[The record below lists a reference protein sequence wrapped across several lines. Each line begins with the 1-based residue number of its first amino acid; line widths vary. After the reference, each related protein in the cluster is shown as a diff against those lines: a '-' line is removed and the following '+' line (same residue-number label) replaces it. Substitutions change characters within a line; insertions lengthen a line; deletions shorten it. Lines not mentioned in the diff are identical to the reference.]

1 MGEATYDRY
10 PHTGPY
16 RVGHKM
22 IRTKELDNEVSVF
35 YPIDE
40 DVHLK
45 WKDTEKDKDFIDKST
60 LEHYI
65 KGFGRSMSTAT
76 RNYISTSPNLESIVP
91 FISKPIF
98 STKTGVIEQASL
110 AKDFLT
116 GNK

>member
-60 LEHYI
+60 LEHFNI
-65 KGFGRSMSTAT
+65 GFGNTLATA
-76 RNYISTSPNLESIVP
+76 SHKS
-91 FISKPIF
+91 SKPPDIIF
-98 STKTGVIEQASL
+98 RPVFHTKSGIINNAPL
-110 AKDFLT
+110 AKTF
-116 GNK
+116 